1 MNNKFNTFLNSI
13 ISKASEKKYLLA
25 VSGGMDSM
33 AMLYLFQKSNLDFAV
48 ANVNFNLRAEESDGD
63 SLFVKGYCEVNK
75 IKLHYYN
82 VDTHKYS
89 KENGISTQMA
99 ARDLRYKWFD
109 KLCLENNYDKVGIA
123 HHLDDQVETLF
134 INLLRGTGIAGMH
147 GISTN
152 KDFLLR
158 PLLFTD
164 RNGIEAFIKENKI
177 PYREDSSN
185 ASNKYQRNYI
195 RHNILTEF
203 KKLRSDFSLSINNSI
218 SKIKEVEDYA
228 QYYLEKEINEIV
240 STKDGKN
247 SINIEKLLSSNS
259 PKLVLFTYLQNFS
272 FNESHIIDILACIAD
287 NKTGAIIQSSENEAH
302 IDRKFIF
309 ISSKDNIR
317 KSTKLEIDSL
327 FDTKWVDNNIIIEND
342 FKGNYKINNSSL
354 GFIDFDKL
362 QFPLTIRNWK
372 QGDYFYPLGMKTKKK
387 LSDFF
392 IDNKIPNIEKENIK
406 LLCNGEQIIWIIGH
420 RIDNRYSITNKT
432 KNILKLKY
440 NGNY

>member
-1 MNNKFNTFLNSI
+1 MINKFNNFLNSI
-13 ISKASEKKYLLA
+13 ISNASDKKYLLA

-33 AMLYLFQKSNLDFAV
+33 AMLYLFQNSNLDFAV

-63 SLFVKGYCEVNK
+63 SLFVKEYCEANS
-75 IKLHYYN
+75 IKLHYIN
-82 VDTHKYS
+82 VNTSKYA

-99 ARDLRYKWFD
+99 ARDLRYNWFD
-109 KLCLENNYDKVGIA
+109 ELCIENKYDKVGIA
-123 HHLDDQVETLF
+123 HHLDDQVETLL

-164 RNGIEAFIKENKI
+164 RNKIEQFINQNNI

-203 KKLRSDFSLSINNSI
+203 KKLRPDFSNSINNSI
-218 SKIKEVEDYA
+218 AKLKEVEDYA
-228 QYYLEKEINEIV
+228 QYYLEKDINNIV
-240 STKDGKN
+240 SKN
-247 SINIEKLLSSNS
+247 GDKISINIKALLKSNS
-259 PKLVLFTYLQNFS
+259 PKLVLYTYLRDFS
-272 FNESHIIDILACIAD
+272 FNESHIIDILSCIAD
-287 NKTGAIIQSSENEAH
+287 NKIGAIIQSSENEAH
-302 IDRKFIF
+302 IDREYIF
-309 ISSKDNIR
+309 ISSRDIIKIN
-317 KSTKLEIDSL
+317 TEAEIDSL
-327 FDTKWVDNNIIIEND
+327 FDTNWIDNDIIIENN
-342 FKGNYKINNSSL
+342 FKGNYKINDSSL
-354 GFIDFDKL
+354 AFIDYNKL

-392 IDNKIPNIEKENIK
+392 IDNKIPNLEKENIK
-406 LLCNGEQIIWIIGH
+406 LLCNGEQIVWIIGH

-432 KNILKLKY
+432 NDILKLKY